1 MSKRL
6 QVLLKSDEYKTFQ
19 VIAEEAGYKL
29 GEWVRQILR
38 KKVSEI
44 SLKSPQQKLASIR
57 KYHQLTYPTGEIDQM
72 IKEIESGYLDQ

>member
-6 QVLLKSDEYKTFQ
+6 QVLLKPDEYLNFQ

-38 KKVSEI
+38 KKASEY
-44 SLKSPQQKLASIR
+44 SLKNPHHKLASIR
-57 KYHQLTYPTGEIDQM
+57 KYHRLSYPTGDIDQM
-72 IKEIESGYLDQ
+72 LKEIEAGYMSK